1 MIGLDTSRIDDER
14 IKYASVTGVAE
25 RRRTS
30 VMKPNQ
36 SLVQKGGRSSGMG
49 IWSIIGGV
57 ALAAVAA
64 LVIVSIPDI
73 KRYIKISTM

>member
-1 MIGLDTSRIDDER
+1 
-14 IKYASVTGVAE
+14 
-25 RRRTS
+25 
-30 VMKPNQ
+30 MKPNQ
-36 SLVQKGGRSSGMG
+36 SLVQKGRRSSGMG

-73 KRYIKISTM
+73 KRYIRISTM

>member
-1 MIGLDTSRIDDER
+1 
-14 IKYASVTGVAE
+14 
-25 RRRTS
+25 
-30 VMKPNQ
+30 MKPNQ
-36 SLVQKGGRSSGMG
+36 SLVQKGRKSSGMG